1 MATGSNDVDEIYH
14 RMAMIRRDLHTNVS
28 ESVAGAEAVID
39 WGRYT
44 WTYPWIALGAA
55 AAAGWL
61 IYTGGHRKVTADA
74 ASLADGA
81 KAGEPVAGA
90 GATGREPSRIGPD
103 LLLAAWGFLLPVAVR
118 AGQNYLLHWLE
129 LQYPTKAVDR
139 TALSPSARERGGRT
153 GRAER

>member
-1 MATGSNDVDEIYH
+1 MATGANDVDEIYH

-55 AAAGWL
+55 AASGWL
-61 IYTGGHRKVTADA
+61 IYTSGHRKVTADA
-74 ASLADGA
+74 AIPADGA
-81 KAGEPVAGA
+81 EVGEPVVGA
-90 GATGREPSRIGPD
+90 GARGRERSRIGPD

-118 AGQNYLLHWLE
+118 VGQNLLLHQLE
-129 LQYPTKAVDR
+129 QQYPTRAVNR
-139 TALSPSARERGGRT
+139 TALASSARDRGART
-153 GRAER
+153 VRAER